1 MVTSPTWWNTIPSFV
16 DDSGASL
23 STDEASGYG
32 QVHRLRD
39 HIDRECRYFDRH
51 PTSCPSGVP
60 TGDWPMA
67 AAQHVPDLGDGYI
80 CSSGVHMQSRVPGG
94 GKVHAGILV
103 RAVVDSPLP
112 PGFGGQSLLLIRAP
126 NPPLPDQS
134 SFPDRRRSAATR
146 GKIII

>member
-1 MVTSPTWWNTIPSFV
+1 MTTPARSAEDTTPVVTSPTWWNTIPSFV

-103 RAVVDSPLP
+103 RAVVDSP
-112 PGFGGQSLLLIRAP
+112 GRQSFRIGVG
-126 NPPLPDQS
+126 NPPTVPETCSGQTT
-134 SFPDRRRSAATR
+134 P
-146 GKIII
+146 